1 MKLLARSLITV
12 FVLCVATLPMT
23 AAAADTKRVVD
34 ATYVN
39 VNGDIEGFLAL
50 IAKGREIGKRM
61 RPKADVSVSV
71 YYTSKAGPYSGTVG
85 VFVVHPSHA
94 DWAEAQQ
101 VVMASPDWQALMQEF
116 SAAGYEMVSSG
127 LSVEVM
133 TFE

>member
-1 MKLLARSLITV
+1 MKLLAKSLITL
-12 FVLCVATLPMT
+12 FVLCVASLPMT
-23 AAAADTKRVVD
+23 ATAADTKRVVD
-34 ATYVN
+34 ATYVK
-39 VNGDIEGFLAL
+39 VNGDIQGFLAM
-50 IAKGREIGKRM
+50 IAKGREIGKKL

-101 VVMASPDWQALMQEF
+101 VVMGSPEWQAFMQEF
-116 SAAGYEMVSSG
+116 SSAGYEMVSSG